1 MAETTLSGVRA
12 AGGRGARPT
21 MRDVA
26 ALAGVSLKTVSR
38 VVNDEPGVS
47 AGVRERVRAAAE
59 RLDYRP
65 NLAAS
70 FLRSAD
76 GRTGVIGAL
85 VQDVSNSFSA
95 GMLRAIE
102 ETARAHS
109 TSLLAASLDEA
120 ADREELIVR
129 SLVRRRVDGLVITPA
144 TARQEYLLSEVRAGL
159 PIVVV
164 DREPRG
170 IDVDSVTVDNVEGA
184 ARAVG
189 HLLDHGHRRIAVI
202 TDREGIATA
211 EHRRRGAELA
221 HERRGI
227 ACDPSLFARA
237 GSEQEATQVVRGF
250 LASGASPAS
259 ADPGDRPTAV
269 FGARNVIAA
278 GAARALADLW
288 MRDRIALV
296 GFDDFPLADLLV
308 PALTVVRQDAGRIGR
323 SAAELL
329 FSRIE
334 GHSGPPRHI
343 VYECELI
350 ARGSGEL
357 PPAW

>member
-1 MAETTLSGVRA
+1 
-12 AGGRGARPT
+12 

-47 AGVRERVRAAAE
+47 GAVRERVREAAD

-76 GRTGVIGAL
+76 GRTGTIGAL

-109 TSLLAASLDEA
+109 TSLLAASLDETPE
-120 ADREELIVR
+120 REEEIVR
-129 SLVRRRVDGLVITPA
+129 ALVRRRVDGLIIAPA
-144 TARQEYLLSEVRAGL
+144 TARQDYLVSEVRAGL

-164 DREPRG
+164 DRAPQG
-170 IDVDSVTVDNVEGA
+170 IDVDTVTVDNLGGA
-184 ARAVG
+184 QTAVG
-189 HLLDHGHRRIAVI
+189 HLIEHGHRRIAIV
-202 TDREGIATA
+202 TDRTGIVTA
-211 EHRRRGAELA
+211 ELRLEGAVRAL
-221 HERRGI
+221 ERHGI
-227 ACDPSLFARA
+227 PLEPGLLARA
-237 GSEQEATQVVRGF
+237 GSEQEATALVRRF
-250 LASGASPAS
+250 LAGS
-259 ADPGDRPTAV
+259 DPPTAI
-269 FGARNVIAA
+269 FAARNVIAA
-278 GAARALADLW
+278 GAVRALAELG
-288 MRDRIALV
+288 MRDQVAVV
-296 GFDDFPLADLLV
+296 GFDDVPLADLLV
-308 PALTVVRQDAGRIGR
+308 PALTVVRQNSGRIGR
-323 SAAELL
+323 TAAELL

-334 GHSGPPRHI
+334 GQTGPPRHI
-343 VYECELI
+343 VYEGELLV
-350 ARGSGEL
+350 RGSGEL